1 MSSSATSVVLH
12 VYDLSNGLARQM
24 SQAFL
29 GKQIDGIWHT
39 GVVAYGKEFFFGG
52 GIQVGVPG
60 KTPYGHPVDR
70 IDLGETS
77 IPEDVFIEF
86 LNDISPRF
94 SMDTYDLLRNNCN
107 HFSEE
112 AAKFLTGKSIP
123 EYITGLPDDVMQ
135 TPLGGMIR
143 QMLDRVQE
151 YARQN
156 AGNSMPVFTEPTG
169 HAVKGHPHA
178 SLDLPFISSY
188 YKPFLLFDKGDNGQ
202 MNMSKIRSLHEAR
215 HRDAGTEPTAEE
227 TNAMDALEEFLKL
240 PVDCTEPLPREC
252 YRILAKILAEWPVHS
267 WGPVLE
273 IFRLLMLY
281 PSVNTHYANS
291 STSPTSI
298 IIKRCL
304 AAPKDVPKI
313 VQLRGIFV
321 TTNVFSHP
329 HGIKTFM
336 RTAILAEAID
346 CGLEL
351 VGREDMAL
359 RMSAAALLYN
369 IALHLPK
376 VESIEM
382 VQLISGM
389 AHTLSRALDEE
400 TEFRLLLAIAKL
412 LYCNSAAQELVKSL
426 DLNLEK
432 SKEQEALGRRDKVID
447 EIQKLLES

>member
-1 MSSSATSVVLH
+1 VLH

-39 GVVAYGKEFFFGG
+39 GVVSYGKEFFFGG
-52 GIQVGVPG
+52 GIQVGMPG
-60 KTPYGHPVDR
+60 RTPYGHPVDR
-70 IDLGETS
+70 IDLGETR

-107 HFSEE
+107 HFSQE

-123 EYITGLPDDVMQ
+123 DYITGLPDDVMQ

-143 QMLDRVQE
+143 QMLDRVQD

-156 AGNSMPVFTEPTG
+156 AGTSMPVFTEPTVT
-169 HAVKGHPHA
+169 AHPHA
-178 SLDLPFISSY
+178 SLELPFISSY
-188 YKPFLLFDKGDNGQ
+188 DKPFLLHDKGDNGQ
-202 MNMSKIRSLHEAR
+202 MNMSKLRSLHEAR
-215 HRDAGTEPTAEE
+215 HRDAGTEATSEE
-227 TNAMDALEEFLKL
+227 SRAMDALEEYLKL
-240 PVDCTEPLPREC
+240 PVDCGEPLPREC
-252 YRILAKILAEWPVHS
+252 YRFLAKILAEWPVHS

-281 PSVNTHYANS
+281 STVNSHYANS

-304 AAPKDVPKI
+304 AAHKDVPKI

-321 TTNVFSHP
+321 ATNVFSYS
-329 HGIKTFM
+329 HGAKMFM
-336 RTAILAEAID
+336 QTAMLGEAID

-382 VQLISGM
+382 VQLLSGM
-389 AHTLSRALDEE
+389 AHTLSNELDEE
-400 TEFRLLLAIAKL
+400 TEFRLLLAISKL
-412 LYCNSAAQELVKSL
+412 IYCNSAAQELVKSL
-426 DLNLEK
+426 DLRLE
-432 SKEQEALGRRDKVID
+432 SKEGAMGRREKVME
-447 EIQKLLES
+447 EINKLLQS

>member
-1 MSSSATSVVLH
+1 
-12 VYDLSNGLARQM
+12 M

-77 IPEDVFIEF
+77 IPEGEPSRCSHCPSDGAADVFIEF

-169 HAVKGHPHA
+169 EG
-178 SLDLPFISSY
+178 
-188 YKPFLLFDKGDNGQ
+188 GGGGGGQ
-202 MNMSKIRSLHEAR
+202 
-215 HRDAGTEPTAEE
+215 G
-227 TNAMDALEEFLKL
+227 
-240 PVDCTEPLPREC
+240 
-252 YRILAKILAEWPVHS
+252 
-267 WGPVLE
+267 G
-273 IFRLLMLY
+273 
-281 PSVNTHYANS
+281 
-291 STSPTSI
+291 
-298 IIKRCL
+298 
-304 AAPKDVPKI
+304 
-313 VQLRGIFV
+313 
-321 TTNVFSHP
+321 
-329 HGIKTFM
+329 
-336 RTAILAEAID
+336 
-346 CGLEL
+346 
-351 VGREDMAL
+351 
-359 RMSAAALLYN
+359 
-369 IALHLPK
+369 
-376 VESIEM
+376 
-382 VQLISGM
+382 
-389 AHTLSRALDEE
+389 
-400 TEFRLLLAIAKL
+400 
-412 LYCNSAAQELVKSL
+412 
-426 DLNLEK
+426 
-432 SKEQEALGRRDKVID
+432 
-447 EIQKLLES
+447 